1 MGFSEASWEAVS
13 AEALT
18 YLISQFCCIG
28 LYPSCQRKLDTGWA
42 TPLKLQNVLGGFE
55 VFVEV
60 TLVSVMLPWQMRSL
74 VKRTLCCT
82 L

>member
-1 MGFSEASWEAVS
+1 M
-13 AEALT
+13 
-18 YLISQFCCIG
+18 
-28 LYPSCQRKLDTGWA
+28 A

-60 TLVSVMLPWQMRSL
+60 TLVSVILPWQIRSL